1 MGRCRKRVFRKN
13 KRIRT
18 ILKFENIIKVHS
30 KNINQKKKDKFLDF
44 LTIETN
50 IMPDKN
56 YEMKIVFAGDSIIKV
71 ISEVIEVTLD
81 DQGEAWVTKQTKTQ
95 SIIMLN
101 FLDANNSNFLKKLEQ
116 TLSKRKY
123 AQNNKLSEINKI
135 ISDVQKFGDKALIKY
150 EKIFKN

>member
-1 MGRCRKRVFRKN
+1 
-13 KRIRT
+13 
-18 ILKFENIIKVHS
+18 
-30 KNINQKKKDKFLDF
+30 
-44 LTIETN
+44 
-50 IMPDKN
+50 MPDKN
-56 YEMKIVFAGDSIIKV
+56 YEMKIVFAGDPIIKV
-71 ISEVIEVTLD
+71 FQKYWGNIRRSRRSLGD
-81 DQGEAWVTKQTKTQ
+81 KKQTKTQ

-150 EKIFKN
+150 EKKFLKIKSKKINVKFSKNEINKISKKIDNRLKSSIDCI